1 MKRITIGIPSFN
13 EEKNITQLLRSLVIS
28 NQDDFIISEVIISDD
43 SLDSTAELV
52 NSFSIQNDSLNI
64 RFIHHSDRRG
74 TAEAWNEIFEM
85 AVGEIIVLYDA
96 DTIPNSTCTREL
108 VHSIQGKVGLC
119 ASNPE
124 PINNNSLLN
133 EAAIFISS
141 WLRSIRLK
149 GLSQYTVMGRSLSI
163 RSDLAKKIKLPNN
176 IISVDLYLQCKVLE
190 YGLEILYNDNAIVY
204 FSAPKNMLDFASQ
217 IIRSLNGHKQ
227 IKTYAKRFGFE
238 LSSRVAIVETA
249 RNIICNPIGALA
261 VGLYYSLIPYYRL
274 KLKHVNSAQWH
285 IAQSSKG
292 IDYNTLK

>member
-108 VHSIQGKVGLC
+108 VCS
-119 ASNPE
+119 
-124 PINNNSLLN
+124 
-133 EAAIFISS
+133 
-141 WLRSIRLK
+141 
-149 GLSQYTVMGRSLSI
+149 
-163 RSDLAKKIKLPNN
+163 
-176 IISVDLYLQCKVLE
+176 
-190 YGLEILYNDNAIVY
+190 
-204 FSAPKNMLDFASQ
+204 
-217 IIRSLNGHKQ
+217 
-227 IKTYAKRFGFE
+227 
-238 LSSRVAIVETA
+238 
-249 RNIICNPIGALA
+249 
-261 VGLYYSLIPYYRL
+261 
-274 KLKHVNSAQWH
+274 
-285 IAQSSKG
+285 
-292 IDYNTLK
+292 